1 MNPFDGEDA
10 QLPSPQKHLT
20 TALLGKRLRWPPFLT
35 PYMGLPF
42 LIFSTMRL
50 IRSRPDLLT
59 WQMKLTA
66 SHIFHQMLKKHL
78 TAPSLVG
85 AYLLTNVCP
94 RILRIVDGRDGGN
107 PGEEFDR
114 EALVE
119 WPRGV
124 EADENAFSRS
134 DSQFEL
140 ASDMKGGD
148 LSPGEY
154 PLISEMGVDRV
165 IEMFTAVP
173 EEVDDASLLETAR
186 RFPAT
191 VSSVG
196 RVLLDRLQLD
206 TIDAALTIVEQFMA
220 TMSDSSFLLITQVS
234 AFPVCERILRL
245 LPDVTV
251 AQQFTPLWFF
261 LLSMLH
267 VILSIGSRHLTV
279 QVLELAPD
287 VPSIAEFIRAFASW
301 TIEGKAIATLEFLG
315 SLTPLEMSIEVL
327 LLLNESGDVTP
338 IIGLLPQFPF
348 LWPSALTWAIA
359 VSDAQNGNF
368 LDRVRQPATT
378 HITSSSLRAW
388 RPS

>member
-1 MNPFDGEDA
+1 
-10 QLPSPQKHLT
+10 
-20 TALLGKRLRWPPFLT
+20 
-35 PYMGLPF
+35 
-42 LIFSTMRL
+42 
-50 IRSRPDLLT
+50 
-59 WQMKLTA
+59 
-66 SHIFHQMLKKHL
+66 
-78 TAPSLVG
+78 
-85 AYLLTNVCP
+85 
-94 RILRIVDGRDGGN
+94 
-107 PGEEFDR
+107 
-114 EALVE
+114 
-119 WPRGV
+119 
-124 EADENAFSRS
+124 
-134 DSQFEL
+134 
-140 ASDMKGGD
+140 
-148 LSPGEY
+148 
-154 PLISEMGVDRV
+154 
-165 IEMFTAVP
+165 
-173 EEVDDASLLETAR
+173 
-186 RFPAT
+186 

-287 VPSIAEFIRAFASW
+287 VPSIAAFIRAFASW

-327 LLLNESGDVTP
+327 LLLNESGDGTP

-359 VSDAQNGNF
+359 VSDARARPLLQQKPPDVRLLSKLFYQASVWVGYRPWLMF
-368 LDRVRQPATT
+368 LSKPDFRFLRRFRPGSL
-378 HITSSSLRAW
+378 TSIHFLLASDIGAVVHLVPVTAKLSTRIVFAWRAW
-388 RPS
+388 VNGFRIMEFIRALLYVLVWKIQMCTNHSLEWTSFDAQPSSWSWPARARIAARE